1 MATRRWGVADGG
13 QRRGFPRDVIC
24 LALLIFVIDEFAH
37 RGSASLVQRESKQ
50 SAGVP
55 FLLGAATANARG
67 GGPEARKGC
76 GALRMGE
83 VDGDEAAARGETPYM
98 RVRHRLWA
106 ARRRRDLRKW
116 DLSRQESGR
125 RNCSALGKF
134 FLRSSCFHKTTIF
147 PPRRCAGPH
156 CAKPPIRPW
165 GRKAVRRRVSDPRP
179 SRSSTL
185 PATKTPA
192 EAEAPAPSA

>member
-1 MATRRWGVADGG
+1 MHRVSVISPSRHRSLLTQTSCITTPEGANDPKHQIIAPRALRGRASRVSWARRTP
-13 QRRGFPRDVIC
+13 PRQLC
-24 LALLIFVIDEFAH
+24 
-37 RGSASLVQRESKQ
+37 RSPMGKQ

-76 GALRMGE
+76 GALRIGA

-98 RVRHRLWA
+98 RVRRRLWA

-125 RNCSALGKF
+125 RNLD
-134 FLRSSCFHKTTIF
+134 
-147 PPRRCAGPH
+147 
-156 CAKPPIRPW
+156 W
-165 GRKAVRRRVSDPRP
+165 ENRRVTS
-179 SRSSTL
+179 
-185 PATKTPA
+185 PAL
-192 EAEAPAPSA
+192 APSGGSVNE

>member
-1 MATRRWGVADGG
+1 MAGLTGSHGRSPWRGWIRWMQTSPRTMPEGTNDSTHLTRAPRALRGRASRVSWA
-13 QRRGFPRDVIC
+13 RRTPPRQLC
-24 LALLIFVIDEFAH
+24 
-37 RGSASLVQRESKQ
+37 RSPMGKQ

-76 GALRMGE
+76 GALRIGA

-98 RVRHRLWA
+98 RVRRRLWA

-125 RNCSALGKF
+125 RNFAFQTVRIRGQVNLI
-134 FLRSSCFHKTTIF
+134 LRAPKV
-147 PPRRCAGPH
+147 A
-156 CAKPPIRPW
+156 
-165 GRKAVRRRVSDPRP
+165 AVARQAVQVHRRVQR
-179 SRSSTL
+179 
-185 PATKTPA
+185 
-192 EAEAPAPSA
+192 